1 MKEQAEN
8 KNQKI
13 EELSDEQLKEVAGGK
28 GMKEICK
35 SKCETRAYPPVDG
48 ISREERIQNCKNLCY

>member
-13 EELSDEQLKEVAGGK
+13 EELNDEQLKQVAGGE

-35 SKCETRAYPPVDG
+35 KM
-48 ISREERIQNCKNLCY
+48 